1 VSTTHIHVK
10 ITETLSDMVEYIRE
24 VESFSTT
31 TSLVHALVRDRY
43 QKLQSKARQQE
54 LSDQRSALKAS

>member
-1 VSTTHIHVK
+1 
-10 ITETLSDMVEYIRE
+10 MVEYIRE